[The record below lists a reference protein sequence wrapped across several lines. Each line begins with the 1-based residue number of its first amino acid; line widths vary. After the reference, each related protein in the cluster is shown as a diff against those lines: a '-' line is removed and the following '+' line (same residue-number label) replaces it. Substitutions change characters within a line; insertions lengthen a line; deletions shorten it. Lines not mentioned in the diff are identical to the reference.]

1 MTQRELY
8 ERLKDEVLNTLF
20 KLHNGETITREQ
32 VKPVREKADELYRLA
47 EDELDYDGSFFL
59 EPEEVLGYAK
69 QYKHFTDSLSD
80 AISTLTLMLVDM
92 GFAEIEGGDY
102 E

>member
-8 ERLKDEVLNTLF
+8 EHLKDEVLNTLF

-32 VKPVREKADELYRLA
+32 VKPIRETADELYQLTGC
-47 EDELDYDGSFFL
+47 ELDYDGSFFL
-59 EPEEVLGYAK
+59 EPDEVADYVK

-80 AISTLTLMLVDM
+80 AVSTLTLMLVDM